1 MRLPDGHFVR
11 ILDGVVLRRR
21 PSERRT
27 PRSNWNPRK
36 LTSSI
41 VKDTFLASSTT
52 TSKISSL
59 LNLCEELIKSE
70 VDDIRLLNS
79 VLFMISLL
87 IQRINHFFEN
97 GCLTP
102 FFKLL
107 YGEFDVVIKRIEA
120 LWVGSLSN
128 RFVFNFNF
136 SPHWKKPTIKQN
148 WREELIQVA
157 WNIIHCPLIIWVR
170 CNKNW
175 LMSKTL
181 TVCDSKVGFVFS
193 MVVFSIRLHAEFGP
207 YDHGKMHPLNNL
219 RVISCHNKCL

>member
-1 MRLPDGHFVR
+1 MLVQSPLYFVQT
-11 ILDGVVLRRR
+11 LK
-21 PSERRT
+21 
-27 PRSNWNPRK
+27 SNK

-52 TSKISSL
+52 TSKISTL

-120 LWVGSLSN
+120 LWVRHKIFHSKLRMISTFSALYGI
-128 RFVFNFNF
+128 VF
-136 SPHWKKPTIKQN
+136 
-148 WREELIQVA
+148 
-157 WNIIHCPLIIWVR
+157 
-170 CNKNW
+170 
-175 LMSKTL
+175 
-181 TVCDSKVGFVFS
+181 TV
-193 MVVFSIRLHAEFGP
+193 
-207 YDHGKMHPLNNL
+207 Y
-219 RVISCHNKCL
+219 